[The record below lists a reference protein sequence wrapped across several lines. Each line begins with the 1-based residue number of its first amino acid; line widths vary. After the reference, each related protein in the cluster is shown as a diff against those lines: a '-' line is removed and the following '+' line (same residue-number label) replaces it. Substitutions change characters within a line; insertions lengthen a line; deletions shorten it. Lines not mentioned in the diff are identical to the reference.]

1 MTLTVTSCH
10 DRTEWDALVNSAG
23 GHPLQLWGWGE
34 LKSQYEWSADRV
46 IVRDG
51 DAVVGSAQI
60 LIRRLPAPF
69 KALAYIPRG
78 PQVASV
84 DERARVLEALAS
96 YVKETHQPIGL
107 TIEPDWEAPFSPLEK
122 GISDDELAAKVAQP
136 ASGWLAQLESVGF
149 KRSTNTGLIPR
160 TLIVDVTRD
169 EDTIMKELSS
179 STRQNVRK
187 SFRAENVRFGVVA
200 EQRDLDQVLAINK
213 ETAKR
218 ANFAVHSD
226 EYHEQIRDFMADRSQ
241 LIAAWE
247 GDEVVAFV
255 WLVVSNKT
263 AFELYGGVS
272 PRGMKLRLNYGLKF
286 WAMKHVKEQGV
297 ERYDFN
303 GLLNDGISDF
313 KRQFA
318 KHEDMLIGTYEKPLS
333 PLFGV
338 FTTALPIVRSTLKRG
353 VPAAKKAAMNVK
365 NDPKQT
371 LLDAAQQAKGKV
383 SELNAKRR
391 EGTWHTLN
399 S

>member
-1 MTLTVTSCH
+1 MTLTVTPCH
-10 DRTEWDALVNSAG
+10 DRDEWDDLVNSSG

-46 IVRDG
+46 VIRDG
-51 DAVVGSAQI
+51 ERVVGSAQV
-60 LIRRLPAPF
+60 LLRALPKPF
-69 KALAYIPRG
+69 TSLAYVPRG
-78 PQVASV
+78 PQAAEADRGRVVA
-84 DERARVLEALAS
+84 ALAD
-96 YVKETHQPIGL
+96 YVKRTHGPIGI
-107 TIEPDWEAPFSPLEK
+107 TIEPDWAAPFSPLDK
-122 GISDDELAAKVAQP
+122 GVSDEELAAAVAAP
-136 ASGWLAQLESVGF
+136 ATGWLADVEAAGF
-149 KRSTNTGLIPR
+149 THSENTGLIPR

-187 SFRAENVRFGVVA
+187 SFKAENVRFGLVS
-200 EQRDLDQVLAINK
+200 EQSDLEQVLTINK

-226 EYHEQIRDFMADRSQ
+226 LYHEQIRDFMGSASQ

-255 WLVVSNKT
+255 WLVVSGST
-263 AFELYGGVS
+263 AFELYGGVN

-286 WAMKHVKEQGV
+286 WAMQHVKSQGI

-318 KHEDMLIGTYEKPLS
+318 KHEDMLIGTYDKGLS
-333 PLFGV
+333 PLFPV
-338 FTTALPIVRSTLKRG
+338 FSTALPIVRSTLKRG
-353 VPAAKKAAMNVK
+353 VPAARKTVSSLRNDPRGTITTVASDARGKAAKVRADRSSTTWNK
-365 NDPKQT
+365 
-371 LLDAAQQAKGKV
+371 LD
-383 SELNAKRR
+383 
-391 EGTWHTLN
+391 
-399 S
+399 

>member
-1 MTLTVTSCH
+1 MTLTVTPCH
-10 DRTEWDALVNSAG
+10 DRDEWDDLVNSSG

-46 IVRDG
+46 VVHDG
-51 DAVVGSAQI
+51 ARIVGSAQV
-60 LIRRLPAPF
+60 LLRTLPQPF
-69 KALAYIPRG
+69 KSLAYVPRG
-78 PQVASV
+78 PQAQEA
-84 DERARVLEALAS
+84 DRGRVVEALAD
-96 YVKETHQPIGL
+96 YVKRTHGPIGI

-122 GISDDELAAKVAQP
+122 GVSDEDLAERIAAP
-136 ASGWLAQLESVGF
+136 SSDWLADVEAAGY
-149 KRSTNTGLIPR
+149 KRSENTGLIPR

-187 SFRAENVRFGVVA
+187 SFKAENVRFGLVT
-200 EQRDLDQVLAINK
+200 EQSDLDQVLAINK

-226 EYHEQIRDFMADRSQ
+226 LYHEQIRDFMGPASQ

-255 WLVVSNKT
+255 WLVVSGKT
-263 AFELYGGVS
+263 AFELYGGVN

-318 KHEDMLIGTYEKPLS
+318 KHEDMLVGTYDKALS
-333 PLFGV
+333 PLFPV
-338 FTTALPIVRSTLKRG
+338 FATALPVVRSTLKRG
-353 VPAAKKAAMNVK
+353 VPAAKKAATDLK
-365 NDPKQT
+365 NDPRAT
-371 LLDAAQQAKGKV
+371 LAGAASGARSKASDVKARRSAAKWNKLG
-383 SELNAKRR
+383 
-391 EGTWHTLN
+391 
-399 S
+399 

>member
-1 MTLTVTSCH
+1 MTLSVTSCH
-10 DRTEWDALVNSAG
+10 FRNEWDALVNSSG

-46 IVRDG
+46 VVRDG
-51 DAVVGSAQI
+51 DDVVGSAQV
-60 LIRRLPAPF
+60 LLRRLPAPF
-69 KALAYIPRG
+69 KSLAYVPRG
-78 PQVASV
+78 PQAAEA
-84 DERARVLEALAS
+84 DRARVVAALAQH
-96 YVKETHQPIGL
+96 VKNTHGPIGL
-107 TIEPDWEAPFSPLEK
+107 TIEPDWEAPFAPLEK
-122 GISDDELAAKVAQP
+122 GASDDEIASLVARP
-136 ASGWLAQLESVGF
+136 TSGWLADVEAAGYV
-149 KRSTNTGLIPR
+149 RSDNTGLIPH

-187 SFRAENVRFGVVA
+187 SFKAENVRFGLVT
-200 EQRDLDQVLAINK
+200 EQAHLDQVLAINK

-218 ANFAVHSD
+218 AKFAVHSD
-226 EYHEQIRDFMADRSQ
+226 LYHEQIRDFMGPASQ

-255 WLVVSNKT
+255 WLVVSGKT

-286 WAMKHVKEQGV
+286 WAMTHVKAQGV

-318 KHEDMLIGTYEKPLS
+318 KHEDMLVGTYDKSLS
-333 PLFGV
+333 PMFPV
-338 FTTALPIVRSTLKRG
+338 FATALPVVRSTLKRG
-353 VPAAKKAAMNVK
+353 VPAAKKTAVSLK
-365 NDPKQT
+365 NDPKGT
-371 LLDAAQQAKGKV
+371 LVGAAAGARSKASDVRAKRADAA
-383 SELNAKRR
+383 
-391 EGTWHTLN
+391 WHRLD
-399 S
+399 

>member
-1 MTLTVTSCH
+1 MTLSVNACH
-10 DRTEWDALVNSAG
+10 DKTEWDASVNAAG

-46 IVRDG
+46 FVSEDG
-51 DAVVGSAQI
+51 LLIGSAQI

-78 PQVASV
+78 PQA
-84 DERARVLEALAS
+84 DEPNRARVLEALS
-96 YVKETHQPIGL
+96 DYIKREHNPIGI
-107 TIEPDWEAPFSPLEK
+107 TIEPDWEAPFSPLPK
-122 GISDDELAAKVAQP
+122 AISDDELAAKVSAP
-136 ASGWLAQLESVGF
+136 TSGWLREIEDVGF
-149 KRSTNTGLIPR
+149 KRSENTGLIPR

-187 SFRAENVRFGVVA
+187 SFRAENVRFGLVT
-200 EQRDLDQVLAINK
+200 EQQDLDQVLAINK

-226 EYHEQIRDFMADRSQ
+226 TYHEQIRDFMGPQSQ

-247 GDEVVAFV
+247 GDDVVAFV

-318 KHEDMLIGTYEKPLS
+318 KHEDMLIGTYDKPLS
-333 PLFGV
+333 PLFAV
-338 FTTALPIVRSTLKRG
+338 FTRALPLVRTTLKRG
-353 VPAAKKAAMNVK
+353 IPAAKKSAVALK
-365 NDPKQT
+365 NDPKGTLTSAASGAKAKVATVRQT
-371 LLDAAQQAKGKV
+371 HRD
-383 SELNAKRR
+383 
-391 EGTWHTLN
+391 GTWHSL
-399 S
+399 

>member
-1 MTLTVTSCH
+1 MTLMVTSCH
-10 DRTEWDALVNSAG
+10 DRDEWDALVTASG

-51 DAVVGSAQI
+51 DAVVGSAQV
-60 LIRRLPAPF
+60 LLRRLPQPF
-69 KALAYIPRG
+69 SSLAYVPRG
-78 PQVASV
+78 PKAGE
-84 DERARVLEALAS
+84 DDRARVVAALADH
-96 YVKETHQPIGL
+96 VKRTHGPIGI
-107 TIEPDWEAPFSPLEK
+107 TIEPDWEAPFSPLDK
-122 GISDDELAAKVAQP
+122 GVDDERITALIEAP
-136 ASGWLAQLESVGF
+136 TSGWLREVERAGYR
-149 KRSTNTGLIPR
+149 RSQNTGLIPH

-187 SFRAENVRFGVVA
+187 SFKAPNVRFGLVT
-200 EQRDLDQVLAINK
+200 EQEDLDQVLAINK

-218 ANFAVHSD
+218 ADFAVHSD
-226 EYHEQIRDFMADRSQ
+226 LYHRQIRDLMGPASQ

-255 WLVVSNKT
+255 WLVVSGRT
-263 AFELYGGVS
+263 AFELYGGVN

-286 WAMKHVKEQGV
+286 WAMTHVKAQGV

-318 KHEDMLIGTYEKPLS
+318 KHEDVLVGTYDKALS
-333 PLFGV
+333 PLFPV
-338 FTTALPIVRSTLKRG
+338 FATALPVVRSTLKRG
-353 VPAAKKAAMNVK
+353 IPAAKKSVASLK
-365 NDPKQT
+365 DDPKG
-371 LLDAAQQAKGKV
+371 AAIGAVSGARAKT
-383 SELNAKRR
+383 SELRARR
-391 EGTWHTLN
+391 EAESWHRLD
-399 S
+399 

>member
-1 MTLTVTSCH
+1 MTLTVTPCH
-10 DRTEWDALVNSAG
+10 DRDEWDSLVNSTG

-46 IVRDG
+46 VVRDG
-51 DAVVGSAQI
+51 DDIVGSAQV
-60 LIRRLPAPF
+60 LVRRLPAPF
-69 KALAYIPRG
+69 KALAYVPRG
-78 PQVASV
+78 PQAAEP
-84 DERARVLEALAS
+84 DRARVLSALAQ
-96 YVKETHQPIGL
+96 YVKTTHGPIGM
-107 TIEPDWEAPFSPLEK
+107 TIEPDWAAPFSPLTK
-122 GISDDELAAKVAQP
+122 GISDDDLAAAVAAP
-136 ASGWLAQLESVGF
+136 TTGWLADVEAAGF
-149 KRSTNTGLIPR
+149 TRSDNTGLIPR

-169 EDTIMKELSS
+169 DDALMKELSS

-187 SFRAENVRFGVVA
+187 SFKAPDVRFGLVT
-200 EQRDLDQVLAINK
+200 EQRDLDQVLAINR

-226 EYHEQIRDFMADRSQ
+226 LYHEQIRDFMGAGSQ

-255 WLVVSNKT
+255 WLVVSGKT

-318 KHEDMLIGTYEKPLS
+318 KHEDMLVGTYDLAFS
-333 PLFGV
+333 PLFPV
-338 FTTALPIVRSTLKRG
+338 FSTALPLVRSTLKRG
-353 VPAAKKAAMNVK
+353 VPAAKSAARNLK
-365 NDPKQT
+365 SDPKGT
-371 LLDAAQQAKGKV
+371 VVGAASVVRTQAGARR
-383 SELNAKRR
+383 AKRD
-391 EGTWHTLN
+391 EDAWHQLG
-399 S
+399 

>member
-1 MTLTVTSCH
+1 MTLTVTPCH
-10 DRTEWDALVNSAG
+10 DRDEWDALVNSAG

-46 IVRDG
+46 VVRDG
-51 DAVVGSAQI
+51 DRIVGSAQV
-60 LIRRLPAPF
+60 LLRSLPKPF
-69 KALAYIPRG
+69 TSLAYVPRG
-78 PQVASV
+78 PQADEADRGRVVA
-84 DERARVLEALAS
+84 ALAD
-96 YVKETHQPIGL
+96 YVKRTHKPIGI
-107 TIEPDWEAPFSPLEK
+107 TIEPDWEAPYSPLDK
-122 GISDDELAAKVAQP
+122 GVSDDDLAAAVASP
-136 ASGWLAQLESVGF
+136 ATGWLADVEAAGYS
-149 KRSTNTGLIPR
+149 RSDNTGLIPR
-160 TLIVDVTRD
+160 TLIVDVTRG

-187 SFRAENVRFGVVA
+187 SFKAENVRFGLVT
-200 EQRDLDQVLAINK
+200 QQSDLDQVLAINK

-226 EYHEQIRDFMADRSQ
+226 LYHEQIRDYMGPASQ

-263 AFELYGGVS
+263 AFELYGGVN

-318 KHEDMLIGTYEKPLS
+318 KHEDMLVGTYDKPLS

-338 FTTALPIVRSTLKRG
+338 FSTALPVVRSTLKRG
-353 VPAAKKAAMNVK
+353 VPAAKKAAANLK
-365 NDPKQT
+365 NDPK
-371 LLDAAQQAKGKV
+371 AAVAGAAAGAREKAGEV
-383 SELNAKRR
+383 RSRR
-391 EGTWHTLN
+391 AASKWN
-399 S
+399 SLS

>member
-1 MTLTVTSCH
+1 MALTVTSCH
-10 DRTEWDALVNSAG
+10 DRDEWNRLVNESD

-34 LKSQYEWSADRV
+34 LKSQYEWSADRL

-51 DAVVGSAQI
+51 DAVIGSAQV

-78 PQVASV
+78 PQAAMV
-84 DERARVLEALAS
+84 DRVRVLDALADHI
-96 YVKETHQPIGL
+96 KATHRPIGL
-107 TIEPDWEAPFSPLEK
+107 TIEPDWDAPFSPLDK
-122 GISDDELAAKVAQP
+122 GISDEDLDALVATQSTGWIKDLEAA
-136 ASGWLAQLESVGF
+136 GF
-149 KRSTNTGLIPR
+149 KHSTNTGLIPH

-187 SFRAENVRFGVVA
+187 SFRAENVRFGVVT
-200 EQRDLDQVLAINK
+200 EQKDLDQVLAINK
-213 ETAKR
+213 ETAQR

-226 EYHEQIRDFMADRSQ
+226 EYHEQIRDFMGPDSQ

-247 GDEVVAFV
+247 GEEVIAFV
-255 WLVVSNKT
+255 WLVVSAKT

-272 PRGMKLRLNYGLKF
+272 PRGMKLRVNYGLKF

-318 KHEDMLIGTYEKPLS
+318 KHEDMLIGTYERPFS
-333 PLFGV
+333 PLFAV
-338 FTTALPIVRSTLKRG
+338 FDKALPVVRTTLKRG
-353 VPAAKKAAMNVK
+353 VPAAKKAVREVK
-365 NDPKQT
+365 NDPKGTATT
-371 LLDAAQQAKGKV
+371 LVNTAQSRWRDGKWTKL
-383 SELNAKRR
+383 S
-391 EGTWHTLN
+391 
-399 S
+399 